1 MGYQERDY
9 YRDDAPDDPLGLR
22 AMSATAKL
30 IVLTVLVFLVDLF
43 FGGPKHTITNALAL
57 YPTVWVE
64 PWYFF
69 QCLTYGFVH
78 SEFNIQHILGNMI
91 GLWIFGRLLEEK
103 QGGAYLV
110 RYYVSAIIL
119 CGLVWS
125 ARHFF
130 LLNESGPLV
139 GASGGVTAVII
150 LFCLKNPR
158 ATMLD
163 KVLIPVPAWVLG
175 VLIVAADLFGVQM
188 GAKQPGERVA
198 FDVHLTGAAFAV
210 LVWALRL
217 NFGRGTFLD
226 TPGRWIKNVQGW
238 FKRRPALRV
247 HSETHESDD
256 DDDALER
263 EGDRILAKISQHGDG
278 SLTAKERRT
287 LEQYSRLMRAKRK

>member
-22 AMSATAKL
+22 AMSVTAKL

-43 FGGPKHTITNALAL
+43 FGGPEHRITKALAL
-57 YPTVWVE
+57 WPEVWVK

-69 QCLTYGFVH
+69 QVLTYGFVH
-78 SEFNIQHILGNMI
+78 SSTNVQHILGNMI
-91 GLWIFGRLLEEK
+91 GLWVFGRLLEEK

-110 RYYVSAIIL
+110 RYYLASIMI
-119 CGLVWS
+119 CGLAWA
-125 ARHFF
+125 ARHYF
-130 LLNESGPLV
+130 LLHEMGPLL

-163 KVLIPVPAWVLG
+163 KVLIPVPAWILG
-175 VLIVAADLFGVQM
+175 ALIVLADLFGVQM
-188 GAKQPGERVA
+188 GPKEEGSRVA

-210 LVWALRL
+210 LVWALKI

-226 TPGRWIKNVQGW
+226 SPGRWLKNLRNR
-238 FKRRPALRV
+238 FKSRPALRV
-247 HSETHESDD
+247 HSEPHEGDD
-256 DDDALER
+256 DEDVLER
-263 EGDRILAKISQHGDG
+263 EGDRILAKISQHGDA